1 MQGSSFCILD
11 IHIFLVPNS
20 LSKSPLSKWK
30 KYDKKLVNV
39 FFFFFRRYFRM
50 SSERSDHLLALVKPL
65 IKKKDI
71 NLRKSISVEERLLRK
86 YLRIPEKGF
95 GY

>member
-1 MQGSSFCILD
+1 
-11 IHIFLVPNS
+11 
-20 LSKSPLSKWK
+20 
-30 KYDKKLVNV
+30 
-39 FFFFFRRYFRM
+39 M